1 MPEPLSAEFAAILRS
16 DRVVALAAAF
26 IVGTHHPDVLH
37 WVARAISAP
46 KPRCAARGRKSD
58 GGHKPVSADPYL
70 DRRRAQ
76 RDRDDEALIEA
87 MKNGGT
93 IGDLAQAI
101 GKSRSS
107 TVTALG
113 RLRDAGLAE
122 SVEGKWRPVAAKAP
136 RASRWVEPVSAA
148 AREHRAHA
156 SA

>member
-1 MPEPLSAEFAAILRS
+1 VFYERREVVGRAMAATS
-16 DRVVALAAAF
+16 
-26 IVGTHHPDVLH
+26 
-37 WVARAISAP
+37 
-46 KPRCAARGRKSD
+46 KPAG
-58 GGHKPVSADPYL
+58 DPYL

-87 MKNGGT
+87 MKIGGA

-122 SVEGKWRPVAAKAP
+122 SVEGKWRPVEAKAP

-148 AREHRAHA
+148 ARDHRAHV